1 MYYTIYKTTNLITN
15 KIYIGQHITNNFDD
29 GYLGSGKN
37 LKHDI
42 KKYGKENFVKE
53 ILFIFDNFEDMD
65 NKEKELITKEFVLR
79 EDTYNIIIG
88 GQGFDV
94 SNMVITKDKHN
105 NHHLVYTDDP
115 RYLSGELIAASKG
128 LVNVYDLNGNGFKV
142 DIDDPRIKTG
152 ELKYQTLG
160 KVVVKDKDGNTFSV
174 SVNDPRYLSGELQ
187 SINKNKVIVKDKDG
201 NNISVLKDDPRYLSG
216 ELIHI
221 TRGKAVV
228 KDKDNN
234 KFQVGTDDPRYLSG
248 ELISIASGK
257 VVVKDNDN
265 NTLQISVDDPRYLSG
280 ELVPIA
286 VNKVSVKDKDGNR
299 FQVDI
304 DDPRYLSGELVGQTK
319 GLFAAK
325 DKNGTIHMISKD
337 DPRYLS
343 GELVGTHKGKIYAL
357 DNVGNRFIISKDDPR
372 LLTGELNK
380 TPANMKIVKIKN
392 TKLYKFVPK
401 EYKNTDS
408 VLSGKIIA
416 RIIATNKCEI
426 VSTDDPRWKTGEI
439 VNKNSGKKFC
449 HNDKTCECKMIDEYE
464 INNFLK
470 NNPEWKLGR
479 RIYDNVNEKF
489 KIIHTVRSITRVKFD
504 DLQKYLEHGYKLG
517 IPKKFLLKLND
528 IVLVTKHKEE
538 KYINKNELVDYI
550 ENGWILN
557 YEDSE
562 KVNFKLSTKIQ
573 TKTN

>member
-1 MYYTIYKTTNLITN
+1 MHYIIYKTTNLISN
-15 KIYIGQHITNNFDD
+15 KIYIGQHITNNLDD

-65 NKEKELITKEFVLR
+65 NKEKELVTKEFALR

-94 SNMVITKDKHN
+94 SNMVITKDKNN

-115 RYLSGELIAASKG
+115 RYLSGELIPASTG
-128 LVNVYDLNGNGFKV
+128 LVNVYDLNGNCFKV
-142 DIDDPRIKTG
+142 DIGDPRIKTG

-174 SVNDPRYLSGELQ
+174 SVNDPRYLSGEL
-187 SINKNKVIVKDKDG
+187 
-201 NNISVLKDDPRYLSG
+201 
-216 ELIHI
+216 
-221 TRGKAVV
+221 
-228 KDKDNN
+228 
-234 KFQVGTDDPRYLSG
+234 
-248 ELISIASGK
+248 ISIATG
-257 VVVKDNDN
+257 
-265 NTLQISVDDPRYLSG
+265 
-280 ELVPIA
+280 
-286 VNKVSVKDKDGNR
+286 KVSVKDKDGNT
-299 FQVDI
+299 FSVSI
-304 DDPRYLSGELVGQTK
+304 DDPRYLSGELVSIATGKVVVKDKDGNRLQVDKNDPRWLSGELVGTSVNKVIAKDKDGNTFSVSKYDPRYLNGELVGVTK
-319 GLFAAK
+319 GLFPVK
-325 DKNGTIHMISKD
+325 DKDGNTFMVNKD

-357 DNVGNRFIISKDDPR
+357 DNIGNRFVISKDDPR

-416 RIIATNKCEI
+416 RIVATNKCEI

-504 DLQKYLEHGYKLG
+504 DLQKYLERGYKLG